1 MKPILKITSLV
12 TLLFILF
19 IHSGCKKDETP
30 DYPHLIGYWSGTTS
44 QGNPIRF
51 KVDSRDG
58 ILYITQ
64 YELLVNFG
72 SGAKTFE
79 QQNDR
84 GIVALSGLIFSIP
97 LGTGSAGPAYIDGN
111 FIYGSTEITLS
122 GSFAVYY
129 PGSPVDIVTGSY
141 LAYQYK

>member
-1 MKPILKITSLV
+1 MLKIFTLVSLLWP
-12 TLLFILF
+12 LLANV
-19 IHSGCKKDETP
+19 GCKKEETP

-51 KVDSRDG
+51 RVDSRDG

-84 GIVALSGLIFSIP
+84 GIVALSGLTFNIP
-97 LGTGSAGPAYIDGN
+97 LATGSVGPAYIDGN
-111 FIYGSTEITLS
+111 FIYGSTDITLS

-129 PGSPVDIVTGSY
+129 PGSPVDMVTGSY
-141 LAYQYK
+141 LAYMYK